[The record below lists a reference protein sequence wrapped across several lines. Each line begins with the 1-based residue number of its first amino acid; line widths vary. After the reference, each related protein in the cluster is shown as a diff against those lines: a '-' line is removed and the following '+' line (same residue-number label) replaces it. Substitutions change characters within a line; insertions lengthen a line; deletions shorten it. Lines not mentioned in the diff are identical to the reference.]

1 VTKINFIRQAT
12 RVMLGKAPEPVANR
26 TLDIDYVGVKAAQF
40 SFRRLSGADP
50 LLGVEMASTG
60 EVACFGDDIHEALLK
75 SLISTGFR
83 RPGKGVLLAIG
94 TARDKEE
101 FVEYARILAGMGLA
115 VYATAGTAAALIKN
129 GIECDVV
136 FKFSEQRSPSTID
149 IIRSG
154 EVDLVIN
161 IPEGTNAREESDG
174 FHLRRRAID
183 QGVFLVTNLQLAKAL
198 VNALSAWGDND
209 LKIKSWRE
217 YATV

>member
-1 VTKINFIRQAT
+1 
-12 RVMLGKAPEPVANR
+12 
-26 TLDIDYVGVKAAQF
+26 
-40 SFRRLSGADP
+40 
-50 LLGVEMASTG
+50 
-60 EVACFGDDIHEALLK
+60 
-75 SLISTGFR
+75 
-83 RPGKGVLLAIG
+83 
-94 TARDKEE
+94 
-101 FVEYARILAGMGLA
+101 MGLA